1 MQGHSIHG
9 GSAGKGA
16 DNMKNRLFVALIVLV
31 IISGFSSAIEPR
43 ILHVPG
49 EYTNI
54 QTAIDEAED
63 GDIVIIAP
71 GTYVL
76 QSGERYIINGKQI
89 TISSSDPEDPCVVA
103 VRAFAAELG

>member
-1 MQGHSIHG
+1 
-9 GSAGKGA
+9 
-16 DNMKNRLFVALIVLV
+16 MKNRLFVALIVLV

-43 ILHVPG
+43 IFHVPG

-71 GTYVL
+71 GTYVREA
-76 QSGERYIINGKQI
+76 SDRYRINGKKI

-103 VRAFAAELG
+103 KGSSRKAFSPDN